1 LTADCA
7 VGGAPAVGGAGVV
20 SGPANRFG
28 ETSVIEEAVG
38 AVALAGEMLG
48 LRARRF
54 VADDEAPGV

>member
-1 LTADCA
+1 
-7 VGGAPAVGGAGVV
+7 
-20 SGPANRFG
+20 
-28 ETSVIEEAVG
+28 VIEEAVG